1 MPAPFA
7 SLWRPGSPATVQSR
21 PLETSTCMQKLLPG
35 SSPEAGYKS
44 GPPAGAPF
52 LNSTTSQQ
60 SLSIDP
66 NMARV
71 RRVFCF
77 SGVFSLLALAV
88 VVRSQQ
94 GGVSGGFVRRQGAE
108 FVLGGSPFL
117 FNGFNSYWMMHVAAE
132 PGERQKV
139 SDVFR
144 EAAAAGLSVCRT
156 WAFSDGS
163 DRALQVSPGVY
174 DEQIFQSLDFV
185 VSEARRYGIRLILSL
200 VNNFDDFGGRQQYVQ
215 WARSAGISIN
225 SNDDFYTNTVVKGY
239 YRNHVKRVVT
249 RYNTITKVMYKDDPT
264 IMAWELINEPRCQA
278 DYSGRTVNAWA
289 QEMAAY
295 TKSLDSNHLLE
306 VGMEGFYGDSTP
318 EKQQYNPGY
327 QVGTDFISTNLI
339 SEVDFATIHAYP
351 DIWLSGQTDGSQD
364 SFVQRWMWSHW
375 QDAMK
380 VLKKPLVFAEFGKSK
395 KDPGYTIAERNA
407 YIDIVYG
414 DIYNFARSGGAFGGG
429 LVWQIMAEGMD
440 SYYDGYEIVLSQDA
454 TTDGVIARQSH
465 LMTALSH
472 TLSRPHG
479 STLGAAADLKA
490 AQELSRQQPHPVHR
504 PSSRSLRRHG
514 RRLGRPARS
523 ETPPSK

>member
-1 MPAPFA
+1 M
-7 SLWRPGSPATVQSR
+7 VN
-21 PLETSTCMQKLLPG
+21 LL
-35 SSPEAGYKS
+35 
-44 GPPAGAPF
+44 
-52 LNSTTSQQ
+52 
-60 SLSIDP
+60 
-66 NMARV
+66 
-71 RRVFCF
+71 
-77 SGVFSLLALAV
+77 
-88 VVRSQQ
+88 
-94 GGVSGGFVRRQGAE
+94 
-108 FVLGGSPFL
+108 
-117 FNGFNSYWMMHVAAE
+117 
-132 PGERQKV
+132 
-139 SDVFR
+139 
-144 EAAAAGLSVCRT
+144 
-156 WAFSDGS
+156 
-163 DRALQVSPGVY
+163 
-174 DEQIFQSLDFV
+174 QSLDFV

-215 WARSAGISIN
+215 WAGSAGISIN
-225 SNDDFYTNTVVKGY
+225 SDDDFYTNTFVKGY
-239 YRNHVKRVVT
+239 YRNHVK
-249 RYNTITKVMYKDDPT
+249 
-264 IMAWELINEPRCQA
+264 
-278 DYSGRTVNAWA
+278 AWA

-327 QVGTDFISTNLI
+327 HVGTDFISTNLI

-380 VLKKPLVFAEFGKSK
+380 MLKKPLVFAEFGKSK
-395 KDPGYTIAERNA
+395 KDPGYTIAERNV

-440 SYYDGYEIVLSQDA
+440 SYYDGYEIVLSQDV

-479 STLGAAADLKA
+479 STLGAAAELKA
-490 AQELSRQQPHPVHR
+490 AQELSGQQPHAVHR
-504 PSSRSLRRHG
+504 SSSRSLRRHG